1 MDVVGGADGGWALR
15 RRLVSVVAVTMLA
28 AMPLLATPSP
38 ASGQTGVQTD
48 AQAGPQEQTTAAD
61 DHHAGYYYPAV
72 TSTEIYHAR
81 VETLADSDR
90 NRRIGFVTGVT
101 AGQTERPYPP
111 TTALFAKGSEAEKRS
126 EERRV
131 GKECVRTWRTLGS
144 EAHSKKKK

>member
-81 VETLADSDR
+81 VETLADS
-90 NRRIGFVTGVT
+90 
-101 AGQTERPYPP
+101 
-111 TTALFAKGSEAEKRS
+111 SS

-131 GKECVRTWRTLGS
+131 GHECVSTCRYRWS
-144 EAHSKKKK
+144 PYHEKKKKKQNKRTP